1 MSPKKS
7 ATPRPWQA
15 NGASAKNHD
24 QQEHSR
30 AREPLCTPLDHA
42 LDLHARGLVPV
53 PIPYRQKK
61 CVIGG
66 WSSLR
71 PTVADLPG
79 LFKAN
84 RGNVGVLLGEPS
96 GFIVDVDL
104 DHPRAVELADSFLPP
119 TRMTWGRASKP
130 RSHRLYRLTRPTK
143 TKQWRLAR
151 KNKGDPPPPMIVEL
165 RSTGCQTVAPGS
177 THKDT
182 GEAIVWHEDG
192 QPTLIDP
199 DELVA
204 CCEALA
210 GAVRAEFAA
219 GLRLESSDR
228 SAQTAHARANVS
240 KNTTLTAN
248 VPKDPI
254 DPIDPM
260 DPVDPIRK
268 LTPEGV
274 LSRAQVNGRGQQD
287 LQTLVLARGLKLNAR
302 LPSAAAARP
311 YFDRWWRT
319 AQTHCSEQDPD
330 AALFKFE
337 RAWDTCTIPLGMPG
351 IAASVLEKI
360 GTLPDVP
367 EAGMFGPKLAQLVRA
382 LAEMCRLSGGQAFA
396 ISARMIA
403 EALKVADSTAHEWIG
418 GLERK
423 GLVRCLDRG
432 RAGNDGKGR
441 ARRLVWLGRA
451 GPLQTLHP
459 NGEKRC

>member
-1 MSPKKS
+1 MPTKKS
-7 ATPRPWQA
+7 ATPRPWQE
-15 NGASAKNHD
+15 NGVGATNLDRQK
-24 QQEHSR
+24 HSR
-30 AREPLCTPLDHA
+30 APEPLRTPLAHA
-42 LDLHARGLVPV
+42 LDLHARGFIPV
-53 PIPYRQKK
+53 PIPHRQKK
-61 CVIGG
+61 CVIHG
-66 WSSLR
+66 WPSLR

-79 LFKAN
+79 LFHAQ

-96 GFIVDVDL
+96 GWRVDIDL

-119 TRMTWGRASKP
+119 TNMTWGRAGKP
-130 RSHRLYRLTRPTK
+130 RSHRVYLLTKPVKSKR
-143 TKQWRLAR
+143 WRLAR
-151 KNKGDPPPPMIVEL
+151 ADKNDPPPAVIVEL

-177 THKDT
+177 THKDS
-182 GEAIVWHEDG
+182 GEAIVWHQDG
-192 QPTLIDP
+192 EPTLIDP
-199 DELVA
+199 DKLCA

-210 GAVRAEFAA
+210 AAVRAEFAA
-219 GLRLESSDR
+219 VMGLESSDR
-228 SAQTAHARANVS
+228 SQQPGRARAKVRD
-240 KNTTLTAN
+240 NTTLTTN
-248 VPKDPI
+248 GPTDPI
-254 DPIDPM
+254 DPINPM
-260 DPVDPIRK
+260 DPIDPIRT

-319 AQTHCSEQDPD
+319 AQTHCSDQDPD

-337 RAWDTCTIPLGMPG
+337 RAWDTCTIPLDMPG

-367 EAGMFGPKLAQLVRA
+367 EAEMFGPKLAQLVRA
-382 LAEMCRLSGGQAFA
+382 LAEMGRLSGGQAFA

-423 GLVRCLDRG
+423 RLVRCLDRG

-451 GPLQTLHP
+451 GPLETLHP